1 MVSNSMVPELIKAFT
16 WLAAM
21 LFAFYLL
28 TEDAR
33 NRRVGVYY
41 DCTLAS
47 FHPDIPPAVKEACR
61 RRHTYEQDSAAIAE
75 QQKLNRPPKNDSTKN

>member
-1 MVSNSMVPELIKAFT
+1 MADVRDRK
-16 WLAAM
+16 
-21 LFAFYLL
+21 
-28 TEDAR
+28 
-33 NRRVGVYY
+33 VGQYY

-75 QQKLNRPPKNDSTKN
+75 QQKLNRPPINDSTKH